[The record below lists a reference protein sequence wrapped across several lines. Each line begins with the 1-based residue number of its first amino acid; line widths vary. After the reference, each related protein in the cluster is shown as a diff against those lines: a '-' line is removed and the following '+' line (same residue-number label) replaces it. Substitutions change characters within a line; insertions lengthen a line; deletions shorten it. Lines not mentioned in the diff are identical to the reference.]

1 MSLTA
6 FIITTIYKLCVYIV
20 SLILGIAAGIWFRS
34 RL

>member
-6 FIITTIYKLCVYIV
+6 FLITTLYKVCVYIV
-20 SLILGIAAGIWFRS
+20 SLIVGIAAVIWFKS